1 MFGGLTFMVA
11 DHMAC
16 GVAGDELMV
25 RIRPEYYDQ
34 ALARPHVREMTF
46 TGRSLKGFVFVAPP
60 GVAADDDLSEWIARA
75 VAQPVPSPPVPVK
88 PSFS

>member
-25 RIRPEYYDQ
+25 RI
-34 ALARPHVREMTF
+34 ARPT
-46 TGRSLKGFVFVAPP
+46 T
-60 GVAADDDLSEWIARA
+60 I
-75 VAQPVPSPPVPVK
+75 
-88 PSFS
+88 